1 MDNLRTSWHQKLSR
15 KISRTKQS
23 HVMLRKGFE
32 RLPMLEKMISSTTG
46 MRTCLGFLLCI
57 FKKFQEEENPLLKE
71 K

>member
-1 MDNLRTSWHQKLSR
+1 MDNLRTNWSQKLSQ

-23 HVMLRKGFE
+23 PVLLRKDFE
-32 RLPMLEKMISSTTG
+32 RLPMLRKMTSSTSGT
-46 MRTCLGFLLCI
+46 RTYLRFLLCI